1 MMQLKWPKY
10 QNPKD
15 EYMRWT
21 KQIFTEF
28 CQRCIKLIVDT
39 PHFQVTQL
47 TIRKAE
53 NFKFRCGDWVFV
65 QIPSICYEWH
75 PFTISSA
82 PEQKDVFT
90 LHIRSVGGWTNK
102 LHSYF
107 RKEQRL
113 MWLEDKTNTPPQQG
127 QTFKK
132 SFQKR

>member
-1 MMQLKWPKY
+1 MPRIYAEETDIKL
-10 QNPKD
+10 
-15 EYMRWT
+15 T
-21 KQIFTEF
+21 KLTEF

-107 RKEQRL
+107 QKEQRL

-132 SFQKR
+132 SLQKR